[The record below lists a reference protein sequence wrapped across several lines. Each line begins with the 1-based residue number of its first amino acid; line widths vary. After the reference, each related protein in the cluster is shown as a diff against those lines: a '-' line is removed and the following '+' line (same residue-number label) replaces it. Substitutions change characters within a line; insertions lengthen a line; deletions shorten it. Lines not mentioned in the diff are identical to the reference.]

1 MKFTAAQTR
10 SYQGEDMKTDGMLI
24 IFVLLIMAVVGIAFV
39 LGDSDSITPV
49 VVQGQM
55 QMTLGHNATSW
66 INSVMGWIIKLALGS
81 VFAGFGVALFNELR
95 KAYGLWKRNAQAG
108 RWQPGPNA
116 NWQRPSSTS
125 RLSKQDMLLL
135 ALSGRLPQGERPSV
149 QVSQEDRHEENELD
163 IRL

>member
-1 MKFTAAQTR
+1 MQYTAAR
-10 SYQGEDMKTDGMLI
+10 SKSNQGEDMKTDGTLI
-24 IFVLLIMAVVGIAFV
+24 IFVLLIMAIVGVAFV
-39 LGDSDSITPV
+39 LGNSNSITPV
-49 VVQGQM
+49 VAQGQM
-55 QMTLGHNATSW
+55 QMTLGHNTTSW
-66 INSVMGWIIKLALGS
+66 INSVMSWIIKLALGG
-81 VFAGFGVALFNELR
+81 VFAGFGAALFNELC
-95 KAYGLWKRNAQAG
+95 KAYSLWKRNAQAG
-108 RWQPGPNA
+108 HWQPGPNA